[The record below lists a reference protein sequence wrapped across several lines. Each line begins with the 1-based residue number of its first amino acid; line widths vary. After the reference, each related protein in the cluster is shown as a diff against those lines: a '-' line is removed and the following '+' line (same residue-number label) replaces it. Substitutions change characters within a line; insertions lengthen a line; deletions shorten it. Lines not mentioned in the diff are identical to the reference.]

1 MLPPRSLQEHAD
13 GTLVKLMPD
22 TFQLVP
28 DGRLFARSDG
38 VPHPQHDRAAAIVER
53 AKRWI
58 ALSVRTMSG
67 GPDKYSLRVLL
78 ASLAALL
85 VAACAILAC
94 LAACARL
101 PRAQKQ

>member
-1 MLPPRSLQEHAD
+1 
-13 GTLVKLMPD
+13 MPD

-28 DGRLFARSDG
+28 DSRLFARSDG
-38 VPHPQHDRAAAIVER
+38 EQHPQHDRAAAVVQR

-58 ALSVRTMSG
+58 NLSVRTMSG

-78 ASLAALL
+78 VTLAALL
-85 VAACAILAC
+85 VAACSILAC

-101 PRAQKQ
+101 PSRGAAGAGASVKR